1 MTLKVQDASS
11 TNKQI
16 FFWDLN
22 WSCPF
27 GCSIILGD
35 ISSYMPPNST
45 YAIYIRRES
54 SSIWELVV
62 PDSASSTA
70 QYVYSI
76 WDRQVTVF
84 EYSNTESDDHP
95 EIKIVF

>member
-1 MTLKVQDASS
+1 MQDASS

-16 FFWDLN
+16 LFWDLN